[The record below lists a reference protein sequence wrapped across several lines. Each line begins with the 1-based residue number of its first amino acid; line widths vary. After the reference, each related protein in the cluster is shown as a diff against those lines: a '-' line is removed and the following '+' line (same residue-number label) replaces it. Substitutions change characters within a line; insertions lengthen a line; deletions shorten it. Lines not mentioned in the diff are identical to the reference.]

1 MTPWNKFI
9 QLAKKPRF
17 ILTIWIALALLAGIK
32 EYDGHSYNNYLLFKY
47 VYFHTINQQHLF
59 TQYPEIYFD
68 NNHYGPF
75 FSLVIA
81 PFAFLP
87 DSVAIPL
94 WLVIGA
100 LSLFYAIRALPINND
115 QKVIIYWLITSELYT
130 SYVNTQLNPVVTA
143 TIILSYCFIRKE
155 KDIWAA
161 FLIMFGTFI
170 KLYSVAGLAFFFF
183 SKHKTKLI
191 LYCLLWAIL
200 FFVLPMAISSPEFI
214 IRTYDDW
221 LKALALKNL
230 LNASLT
236 AHQDFSVMGLY
247 RRAIGNAN
255 VSSLNFLL
263 PGIFLF
269 FAPYLKTSYYKNE
282 LFQQYLLCS
291 VLIFIVIFSS
301 SSEGSTYIISMT
313 GVSLWFVLHNE
324 PRSKTVIALMAFA
337 ILLTSLLPTIFPSS
351 IYRLY
356 ALKALPST
364 LVWLY
369 LTYEMITF
377 RQKPMDHSSSSSM
390 IN

>member
-1 MTPWNKFI
+1 MIFWNKFI
-9 QLAKKPRF
+9 QLVKKPRF
-17 ILTIWIALALLAGIK
+17 ILVIWIVLALLAGLK
-32 EYDGHSYNNYLLFKY
+32 EYAGHSYNNYLLFKY
-47 VYFHTINQQHLF
+47 VYFHTVNQQHLF

-81 PFAFLP
+81 PFAFLH
-87 DSVAIPL
+87 DGIAIPL
-94 WLVIGA
+94 WLIIGA
-100 LSLFYAIRALPINND
+100 LSLFYAIRALPID
-115 QKVIIYWLITSELYT
+115 DEQKVIIYLFITSELYT

-143 TIILSYCFIRKE
+143 TIIFSYCFIRKE
-155 KDIWAA
+155 KDMWAA

-170 KLYSVAGLAFFFF
+170 KLYSIAGLAFFFF
-183 SKHKTKLI
+183 SKHKIKLI
-191 LYCLLWAIL
+191 SYCILWAIL
-200 FFVLPMAISSPEFI
+200 FFALPMAISSPEFI

-221 LKALALKNL
+221 LKALTLKNS

-247 RRAIGNAN
+247 RRATGNPD
-255 VSSLNFLL
+255 VSSLYFLI

-269 FAPYLKTSYYKNE
+269 FVPYLKISYYKNE

-313 GVSLWFVLHNE
+313 GVSLWFVLHQR
-324 PRSKTVIALMAFA
+324 PRSKMVIALMAFA

-377 RQKPMDHSSSSSM
+377 RQKPMIYPSSSSM